1 MRPVTHAGGSQ
12 VPLGVRL
19 ALLWLIG
26 GPWGAGHPI
35 YAQQQGQLFMSVVDG
50 TGRPVAD
57 LETADV
63 SVQVDDVECRIVKVE
78 PVSKAMKVTL
88 LIDNGAATSTVLSN
102 LRAGVKGFIEW
113 IPEGVPIELLT
124 TSPQPRWL
132 EHFTADREKLLKAV
146 DRLTP
151 DAGAALFLDAL
162 VEAGNRAD
170 KDKGDY
176 LPVFVELAS
185 DVGRNTGAMDREY
198 TKLQQQIVQRGIT
211 VHFIMFHSGGDR
223 PGGVAG
229 AVQTEVGLAL
239 TKLSG
244 GRYENIAAQTRLA
257 TLMPEMAK
265 QIADANALQTHQYRI
280 TYERPGKDSK
290 APQRLS
296 AGLTK
301 MRIGDRPRLSI
312 DGHLP

>member
-1 MRPVTHAGGSQ
+1 MEVRMVGRSRPRPVGIG
-12 VPLGVRL
+12 L
-19 ALLWLIG
+19 AMWLLMAR
-26 GPWGAGHPI
+26 PWGLDQSVH
-35 YAQQQGQLFMSVVDG
+35 AQQQGQLFMSVVDATG
-50 TGRPVAD
+50 TPVAD
-57 LETADV
+57 LVPGDV
-63 SVQVDDVECRIVKVE
+63 SVRADDVDCKIVKVE
-78 PVSKAMKVTL
+78 LVSKAMKVTL
-88 LIDNGAATSTVLSN
+88 MIDNGAATSTVLSN
-102 LRAGVKGFIEW
+102 LRTGVRGFIEG

-124 TSPQPRWL
+124 TAPQPRWL

-146 DRLTP
+146 DRITP

-185 DVGRNTGAMDREY
+185 DVGRNRGAYDRDY
-198 TKLQQQIVQRGIT
+198 MKLQQQIIQRGIT

-223 PGGVAG
+223 PGSVAG

-239 TKLSG
+239 TRLSG
-244 GRYENIAAQTRLA
+244 GRYENIAAQTRLT

-265 QIADANALQTHQYRI
+265 QIADSNARQTHQYRI
-280 TYERPGKDSK
+280 TYERPGKEAR
-290 APQRLS
+290 APQTLS

-301 MRIGDRPRLSI
+301 MRIGDTPRLSI